1 MQRREDNLWE
11 RSSQDRSGGWRVAP
25 IIDWLLREGRLNPDT
40 PKLIDALAERIIE
53 AGAQLW
59 RLRVIFRTIH
69 PQVAVWGYTW
79 VRGRGICVERYG
91 HGIWGQEAYIGSPG
105 QRANDT
111 GEAVRCR
118 LDRLAPDAHPVLH
131 EVAAQGATDYLLMPM
146 LFSDGTR
153 NVFAVA
159 TDAPQGFSEADLE
172 ALAVLNDALSPVL
185 EVAAARRI
193 AEALLE
199 TYVGRRTGARVLRGL
214 IKRGDGETIHAAV
227 WYCDLRDFTPLT
239 ETLPAADLL
248 ATLNA
253 YFETLASAVTPRG
266 GEILRFIGDAML
278 IVFPVGLDGSVESA
292 CRSALDA
299 ALDAFAG
306 VATLNHRRRRRG
318 EPEIRFGVGLNVGE
332 VFYGNVGAPDRL
344 DFTVM
349 GPAVN
354 RTARLEALTRELGV
368 PLLMSDSFAGRLN
381 RRTRSLGFHQMKGV
395 ANEQEVFALEE
406 ENG

>member
-1 MQRREDNLWE
+1 MQRREDNLRE
-11 RSSQDRSGGWRVAP
+11 RSPQGCSGGWRVSP

-40 PKLIDALAERIIE
+40 PRLIDALAERVIE
-53 AGAQLW
+53 AGAPLW

-91 HGIWGQEAYIGSPG
+91 HGIWGQEAYLGSPG
-105 QRANDT
+105 QRANDR
-111 GEAVRCR
+111 GEAVRYR

-131 EVAAQGATDYLLMPM
+131 EVAAQGATDYVLMPM

-153 NVFAVA
+153 NVLAVA

-172 ALAVLNDALSPVL
+172 ALAILNDALSSVL

-227 WYCDLRDFTPLT
+227 WYSDLRDFTPLT
-239 ETLPAADLL
+239 EMLPAPDLL
-248 ATLNA
+248 AMLNA

-266 GEILRFIGDAML
+266 GEILDFIGDGML
-278 IVFPVGLDGSVESA
+278 IVFPVGMDGSVNAA

-306 VATLNHRRRRRG
+306 VATVNYRRQRRG
-318 EPEIRFGVGLNVGE
+318 EQEIRFGVGLNVGE

-354 RTARLEALTRELGV
+354 RAARLETLTKELGI
-368 PLLMSDSFAGRLN
+368 PLLMSGAFAGRLN
-381 RRTRSLGFHQMKGV
+381 RRTRSLGLHQMKGV